1 MTFKWWEKTVE
12 YSFVMELANKNKLF
26 ISPLA
31 GNHEKGGDVV
41 LGTSDLWVM
50 IEFKKDLNAVG
61 SELIKFSAGNY
72 EKAKEELVKHDKHHH
87 IVYGVSSTSDAG
99 KPYLGLRF
107 QTYFSQKHND
117 LVGLLASGKPIEEF
131 NSYLKKFTDFKR
143 ESSSGSGGMAV
154 EDYMMV
160 AGVTKGG
167 QVVECIS
174 MREFLIE
181 HKLEPE
187 LELEFE
193 VKKNREKS
201 KGFER

>member
-1 MTFKWWEKTVE
+1 MSFKWWEKTVE

-31 GNHEKGGDVV
+31 GNHEKGADVV
-41 LGTSDLWVM
+41 LGTSDLWLM
-50 IEFKKDLNAVG
+50 IEFKKDRNAVV
-61 SELIKFSAGNY
+61 SEKTKFSAGNY
-72 EKAKEELVKHDKHHH
+72 EKAKEELIRHDKHHH
-87 IVYGVSSTSDAG
+87 IIYGVSSTSDAG
-99 KPYLGLRF
+99 KSYLGLRA
-107 QTYFSQKHND
+107 QTYFSQQPND
-117 LVGLLASGKPIEEF
+117 LAGLLASGKSIEEF
-131 NSYLKKFTDFKR
+131 NDYLKKFTAFKK
-143 ESSSGSGGMAV
+143 ESSSGAGGMAV

-187 LELEFE
+187 LELEYE
-193 VKKNREKS
+193 VKKNRDKS
-201 KGFER
+201 KGIGR